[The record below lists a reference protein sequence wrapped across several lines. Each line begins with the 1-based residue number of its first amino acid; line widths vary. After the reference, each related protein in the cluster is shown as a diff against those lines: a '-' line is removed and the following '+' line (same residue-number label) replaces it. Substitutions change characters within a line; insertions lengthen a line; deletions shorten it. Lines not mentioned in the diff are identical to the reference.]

1 MRDTLAKR
9 KGYILTALGG
19 AAAGGLFV
27 AVVTWALTSVIGKM
41 REMMSE

>member
-1 MRDTLAKR
+1 MRDSVVKR

-27 AVVTWALTSVIGKM
+27 AVVARALARVIEKM
-41 REMMSE
+41 REMMTE